1 MYIKLP
7 PYKTDFGF
15 WSLKAIAIPKYDAFS
30 ANYEFF

>member
-15 WSLKAIAIPKYDAFS
+15 CSLKAIAIPKYDAFS